1 MAIDAGDL
9 RVNYELDELIEAN
22 APNDPFQLF
31 AAWFKAAQNQDERE
45 PNAMTVATVRK
56 DGRPA
61 ARILLLKEA
70 SPQGFI
76 FYTNYQSRKGE
87 ELAQTPAVALVFNWL
102 SLQRQVR
109 IEGRVEPISPEK
121 STRYFQ
127 SRPKGSQ
134 IGAWTS
140 EQSQEIPNRKVLED
154 RKADLEAQY
163 AEAAQLPRPPHWGG
177 YRVIP
182 EMIEFWQGRPSRL
195 HDRLVYRRENEDGP
209 WERVR
214 LAP

>member
-22 APNDPFQLF
+22 VPDNPFSLF
-31 AAWFKAAQNQDERE
+31 TDWFKAAQNKEERE

-70 SPQGFI
+70 TTEGFI
-76 FYTNYQSRKGE
+76 FYTNYESRKGQ
-87 ELAQTPAVALVFNWL
+87 ELDQTPAVALVFNWL

-109 IEGRVEPISPEK
+109 IEGRVERISGDK
-121 STRYFQ
+121 STDYFQ
-127 SRPKGSQ
+127 TRPKGSQ
-134 IGAWTS
+134 IGAWVS
-140 EQSQEIPNRKVLED
+140 DQSQEIPDRRVLEQ
-154 RKADLEAQY
+154 RKAELETEY
-163 AEAAQLPRPPHWGG
+163 ADAEKLPRPEHWGG

-195 HDRLVYRRENEDGP
+195 HDRLVYRRETEDSD
-209 WERVR
+209 WKLVR